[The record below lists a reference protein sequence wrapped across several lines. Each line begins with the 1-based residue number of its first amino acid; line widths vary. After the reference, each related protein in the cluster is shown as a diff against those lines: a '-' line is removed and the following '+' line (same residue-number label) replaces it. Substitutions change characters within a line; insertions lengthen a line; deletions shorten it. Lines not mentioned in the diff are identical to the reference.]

1 MVLLQVLHELSRESG
16 WKLTVAHLNHQ
27 LRGPSS
33 LADERLVGRIARDL
47 KLPSVVARANVRDF
61 ASEHGLSIEMAA
73 RLLRHQFLART
84 AVQNKIPSLALAHHR
99 DDQLELFFLRLFR
112 GSGGQGLTGLKWSS
126 PSPSIRTITLVR
138 PLLDCSKQDLLEY
151 AAKREVPFR
160 DDASNL
166 CLDIQRNRIR
176 HQLLPLLRREYQPGL
191 SQTILRA
198 MDLLGAENEFLTSAA
213 ESWLRE
219 NRRAG
224 LAGSEGLADDQHD
237 RSKPKPAQGRRAPA
251 VTPFEGLAVAV
262 QRRCLQLQLHR
273 LGIAPD
279 YDLVE
284 HLRLDCKRPIE
295 VSQNRI
301 GPSASLGAE
310 TPRLDKPTGPPLRLV
325 CTNGQIVPLPPAE
338 TGPFHRGFTE
348 LDLRKAGKRDW
359 HGVRLAWQVCES
371 PGFRRPEPSVG
382 SEVFDATNVGPTAVI
397 RHWQPGDRFQ
407 PIGMD
412 RAVKLQDLF
421 VNQKVPRER
430 RRHLLVAATVEGKL
444 FWVESLRISER
455 FKLTPTTIRG
465 LHWSWR
471 RL

>member
-1 MVLLQVLHELSRESG
+1 MVLLQVLHELARESG

-27 LRGPSS
+27 LRGTSS
-33 LADERLVGRIARDL
+33 LADERLVGRTARDL
-47 KLPSVVARANVRDF
+47 KLPAVVSRANVRGF
-61 ASEHGLSIEMAA
+61 AREHGLSIEMAA
-73 RLLRHQFLART
+73 RRLRHEFLAGT
-84 AVQNKIPSLALAHHR
+84 AVRNKIPSLALAHHL
-99 DDQLELFFLRLFR
+99 DDQIELFFLRLFR
-112 GSGGQGLTGLKWSS
+112 GSGSQGLAGMKWSS
-126 PSPSIRTITLVR
+126 PSPSIRAITLVR
-138 PLLDCSKQDLLEY
+138 PLLDCSKQALLEY
-151 AAKREVPFR
+151 AAERKVPFR
-160 DDASNL
+160 EDASNL

-198 MDLLGAENEFLTSAA
+198 MDLLGAENEFVTSTA
-213 ESWLRE
+213 ESWLLE
-219 NRRAG
+219 NRSVG
-224 LAGSEGLADDQHD
+224 LVGSEDLADDQHG
-237 RSKPKPAQGRRAPA
+237 RPKLESAQGRRTPA
-251 VTPFEGLAVAV
+251 VTPFEGLDVAV

-273 LGIAPD
+273 LGIAAD

-284 HLRLDCKRPIE
+284 HLRLDSKRPIE
-295 VSQNRI
+295 VSQDRI
-301 GPSASLGAE
+301 GPSASFGAE
-310 TPRLDKPTGPPLRLV
+310 IPRLDEPSSPPLRLV
-325 CTNGQIVPLPPAE
+325 CNNGQIVPLRPAE
-338 TGPFHRGFTE
+338 NGPFHPGFTE

-359 HGVRLAWQVCES
+359 HGVRLAWQVRELPS
-371 PGFRRPEPSVG
+371 FRRPEQSVG

-412 RAVKLQDLF
+412 RPVKLQDLF

-430 RRHLLVAATVEGKL
+430 RRHLLVATTVEGKL

-455 FKLTPTTIRG
+455 FKLTSTTIRR